1 MQIYILNNFGMSFI
15 NLTPHEVNLLNEE
28 NKVILT
34 LPKCENPPRLKE
46 ETVVV
51 GEVNGF
57 PITKTVFGVVSYMPK
72 AVKGVYYIVS
82 RLVLLAYPNR
92 KDLLAPNQIVRDGN
106 RKELGCK
113 SFTRD

>member
-1 MQIYILNNFGMSFI
+1 MPFI
-15 NLTPHEVNLLNEE
+15 NLTPHDVNLLNEDNE
-28 NKVILT
+28 VILT
-34 LPKCENPPRLKE
+34 LPKCDEPPRLKE

-82 RLVLLAYPNR
+82 RLVLLACPKR
-92 KDLLAPNQIVRDGN
+92 KDLFSPNEIVRDEN
-106 RKELGCK
+106 RKPLGCK
-113 SFTRD
+113 SFTRE